1 VRIYEISPGLS
12 ITLYWYSDRWLVSS
26 TSNSFI
32 GRCLRKRERAR
43 IRRDEGREMDEGRD
57 WNRLLDALFWRVWK
71 ARGYRLPDDRGK
83 CYMFRLVTQGANV
96 DHLLRNDDEAES
108 GEAHDAK
115 PSSTATVV
123 ERLVLVGVRDRAT
136 AEESLPKE
144 CARAN
149 GWDCPTERS
158 DLAALAAEWVQQ
170 GEPTVAE
177 RREWSRRGGGYANP
191 DKGLATAERSSASG
205 GVDDD
210 EAVAAQK
217 RQKYVLDKLVDKCWE
232 SNLLET
238 QGVIVCGPGLARIV
252 VHTPPH
258 TALASLGT
266 HLLSSGRAWVSADCL
281 LDWAV
286 QVRTRVGTLKRTT
299 SSRSCALPSTTRSAS
314 ATTTPI
320 GRTGIVYGHHFLC
333 CERATHTHTHT
344 EATRSPTRSQYVHA
358 LLVSLCDETDRLYM
372 DTLSKLSY
380 REMGTR

>member
-1 VRIYEISPGLS
+1 MQEKYLPTITEWDKVRIYEISPGLS

-43 IRRDEGREMDEGRD
+43 IRRVEDREMDEGRD
-57 WNRLLDALFWRVWK
+57 WNRLLEALFWRVWK
-71 ARGYRLPDDRGK
+71 ARGYRLPDDQGK

-96 DHLLRNDDEAES
+96 DHLLRNDGETNEAENV
-108 GEAHDAK
+108 EAHDAK
-115 PSSTATVV
+115 ASSAATVV

-136 AEESLPKE
+136 TEESLPEE

-149 GWDCPTERS
+149 GWEYPTERS
-158 DLAALAAEWVQQ
+158 DLAALAAQWVQQ

-191 DKGLATAERSSASG
+191 DKGLASSRASG
-205 GVDDD
+205 DVGED
-210 EAVAAQK
+210 EAVASRK

-266 HLLSSGRAWVSADCL
+266 HLPSSSVLTHLPSSSGQR
-281 LDWAV
+281 
-286 QVRTRVGTLKRTT
+286 
-299 SSRSCALPSTTRSAS
+299 
-314 ATTTPI
+314 
-320 GRTGIVYGHHFLC
+320 
-333 CERATHTHTHT
+333 
-344 EATRSPTRSQYVHA
+344 
-358 LLVSLCDETDRLYM
+358 
-372 DTLSKLSY
+372 
-380 REMGTR
+380 